1 MHRAVPSVAEPA
13 LGALDGGRAVSP
25 FFLQPVVAVT
35 TIYCS
40 AISAPLPVQ
49 LVPRCPS
56 PLLVLSPSVKVFLRR
71 VAHTITPTPSSLI
84 MGGEL
89 GLLR

>member
-1 MHRAVPSVAEPA
+1 MHRAVPSVVEPA

-25 FFLQPVVAVT
+25 FFLQPVVAVP
-35 TIYCS
+35 IYCS

-56 PLLVLSPSVKVFLRR
+56 PLLVLSSSVKVFVRR